1 MKETRIHGRGG
12 QGGVTAAEM
21 IAAAFARDG
30 KYAQSIPTF
39 GVERRGAPTSAGMR
53 FDDSPVRERT
63 LVRFPECL
71 VVLDASQL
79 ASPDV
84 FVGLKTGG
92 ILVLNSTAIPQTI
105 PHPNVTLIGVVDA
118 TRIALEE
125 IARPIPNTCMMG
137 AFAATTGWLTLEA
150 MLWALGSYFEGESLR
165 KNVRCAERGF
175 REVQTKRW

>member
-21 IAAAFARDG
+21 TAAAFAHDG

-71 VVLDASQL
+71 IVLDASQL
-79 ASPDV
+79 ASPEV
-84 FVGLKTGG
+84 FVGLKAGG
-92 ILVLNSTAIPQTI
+92 ILVLNSTAILQES
-105 PHPNVTLIGVVDA
+105 PHSNLALVGVVDA

-125 IARPIPNTCMMG
+125 IGRAIPNTTMMG
-137 AFAATTGWLTLEA
+137 AFAGTTGWVTLEA
-150 MLWALGSYFEGESLR
+150 ITWALGNYFEGESLR
-165 KNVRCAERGF
+165 KNIRCAERGF